1 MNAHKILKRCLLTAF
16 LFSGTSAMNGE
27 TVWLEGE
34 SGKANVPVNNAGWGN
49 ASFLSG
55 DKWMQLLIEEGKVN
69 SVVPADG
76 IVVQYSFETK
86 KAAKYEV
93 WARIGYE
100 FARSPFEWRIDSGD
114 WTKVS
119 PEELTTDLMSIDEW
133 CEVAWLRLC
142 HTDLA
147 AGTHTLDF
155 RIPRPVK
162 ANGQPDRVLFA
173 CDAICISEGSFKP
186 NGKFKPDESGRT
198 AEDEAASKIVFDL
211 PEAPVGTRTAVALK
225 GIWEIARDDEQLPG
239 EVAEPIKALP
249 ANPIFRAIPVPGNKN
264 ELRKDY
270 EYAHR
275 VWYRTRV
282 NVPASLTGRAFTLE
296 FPLNNLNT
304 TVYVNGIYCGF
315 EKNPFCR
322 FTLDLTQAVKA
333 GQVNEIM
340 VGIRD
345 AWYGRSADPANPMK
359 LRKTFHF
366 PTKLLCGGF
375 QDLDYPVWNCPMSGL
390 LATPIFGAAG
400 VVYSADVFVKP
411 SVSKKNLATEI
422 TLANPSAKP
431 QSIEILQEVIDP
443 ATGEVV
449 KTFTSPPATVG
460 AGQQTTVSTSTAWS
474 DPKLWWPDAPALYTL
489 KTTLSANG
497 KPVDSQET
505 TFGFREWLINGTQ
518 FTLNGVPW
526 RMWSDL
532 SPSGSTPE
540 KWLESY
546 RSRNIRTYRFSTAGQ
561 APHSCRWFGMEPKE
575 TLAFFDKSGVVVR
588 RNTTL
593 DGEVIGYQFLE
604 NDPAIVEKQGGSK
617 LKLALMKNWLDQSVA
632 QVKGERNHAS
642 IQIWTIENE
651 FAFIN
656 LINLLGNSQNM
667 DDYEKEIKKVHDA
680 VMALDPTR
688 SVMIDGGGALKDNSL
703 GVHGDHYVA
712 TLDTRYPDLA
722 YEPFVDGG
730 GRGRWQWDMKR
741 PRFLG
746 EDFFATGMD
755 PADFA
760 SWGGEVAFQGKAAVK
775 DAIATCYRM
784 LTEGYRWGGHYAA
797 WTFWLGAEG
806 GEKQWLSNAPR
817 AVFCRQW
824 DWTFGSGQSV
834 KRTFGIFNDTQ
845 YADPITFTRT
855 LTVDGKSVYSKTS
868 THSISQGGV
877 EKFDEVINLP
887 PVKQR
892 MEGELELVLSIKG
905 KPVHRDVKSVSILPP
920 PALPRAKPAP
930 GALAVFDPSN
940 SVAPLLTTLKIPF
953 TTVTSLANAP
963 ANAKVLVVG
972 SDALTESDST
982 SSALA
987 AYASDGPAVIVMDQ
1001 AFPLKYQA
1009 LPALMEPV
1017 SKLKESWAGDGRTG
1031 FIEDASHPALAGFQ
1045 DKDFFTW
1052 EAANSLLYRN
1062 AYVKPERGGKSLLQ
1076 VGPRLANT
1084 ALIEVPT
1091 GKGLMLLSQLKMG
1104 EGLNSNAVAQQ
1115 LLLNLVA
1122 TGLSYQQEFASVY
1135 AFVQDEQ
1142 LGKAIDGIGLQ
1153 YAKAADP
1160 IAAISDASRKI
1171 AIVSATPSNLAVL
1184 VGAMPKVEAFWNRG
1198 GTLILHGLTPEGL
1211 ASYNK
1216 LVGVEHVIRP
1226 FTRERVKFPPV
1237 RNPLTAGLSS
1247 GDVVLLSGKRV
1258 FGFRADEYT
1267 VSDQFNYVIDFDE
1280 IAPFG
1285 KSDFQS
1291 YGQIVN
1297 GFIGADG
1304 WPQIIDFP
1312 MPEGDQPSSITI
1324 TLPKEETITELTY
1337 DQSVNYNPTTKI
1349 ALLFDGKDRQEFTLT
1364 PDGEPCTFAVN
1375 PPRKAKELTLQQCEW
1390 EINPAKNKFQG
1401 IDNLWIKVERSP
1413 EFRATV
1419 KPMLNVGGMM
1429 QYVKGSGGVVLCNLN
1444 FQENETVPINKT
1456 KKRTILATILR
1467 NLKASFAGGKTVIV
1481 GANLEFMPID
1491 IYTKATTYKDEKGWF
1506 GNHNRTFKGLPAGES
1521 KMGGVKFNIYEMPTS
1536 PTPQVLMLGG
1546 NGVPGNLPTQ
1556 ITGIPVNMKA
1566 DALFFLHTAKI
1577 GNRLNDNDRRQKKTY
1592 VMFKYV
1598 VHYADGRQ
1606 EEIPIRSEIDI
1617 ENYVQKTPVPI
1628 PGAQTAWTA
1637 AYENSDEQAVAY
1649 SKQWNNPHP
1658 DVAITSVDM
1667 IPVDASRGTPVLLA
1681 LTAATAP

>member
-1 MNAHKILKRCLLTAF
+1 MNAHKNILSGLLTS
-16 LFSGTSAMNGE
+16 LLLQGTCAMGSDY
-27 TVWLEGE
+27 VWLEGE
-34 SGKANVPVNNAGWGN
+34 SGKANMPVNNAGWGN
-49 ASFLSG
+49 ASFLSD
-55 DKWMQLLIEEGKVN
+55 DKWMQLLVEEGKVN
-69 SVVPADG
+69 SAVPADG
-76 IVVQYSFETK
+76 AVVQYSFDTK
-86 KAAKYEV
+86 KATKYEV
-93 WARIGYE
+93 WSRIGYE
-100 FARSPFEWRIDSGD
+100 FARSPFEWRLDAGE

-119 PEELTTDLMSIDEW
+119 PEELTTDLMSLDDW

-142 HTDLA
+142 HAELA
-147 AGTHTLDF
+147 AGSHTLDL

-162 ANGQPDRVLFA
+162 KNGQPDQLLFA
-173 CDAICISEGSFKP
+173 CDAICISDAPFKP
-186 NGKFKPDESGRT
+186 NGKFRPDESGRT
-198 AEDEAASKIVFDL
+198 ADDEAASKVVYDL
-211 PEAPVGTRTAVALK
+211 PEAPSGTRSAVALK
-225 GIWEIARDDEQLPG
+225 GVWEIARDDEQQPG

-249 ANPIFRAIPVPGNKN
+249 TNPIFRAIPVPGNKN

-282 NVPASLTGRAFTLE
+282 NVPANMAGRAFTLE

-322 FTLDLTQAVKA
+322 FTLDVTKGVKP

-345 AWYGRSADPANPMK
+345 ATYGRSADPANPMK
-359 LRKTFHF
+359 LRKTFNY
-366 PTKLLCGGF
+366 PTKLLGGGF
-375 QDLDYPVWNCPMSGL
+375 QDLDYPVWNCPMSGI
-390 LATPIFGAAG
+390 LATPVFASAG
-400 VVYSADVFVKP
+400 GIYSADVFVKP
-411 SVSKKNLATEI
+411 SVSRKVLDSEI
-422 TLANPSAKP
+422 TVANSTAAP
-431 QSIEILQEVIDP
+431 QSVDVRQEVVDS
-443 ATGEVV
+443 ATGKII
-449 KTFTSPPATVG
+449 KTFKGSPTPVG
-460 AGQQTTVSTSTAWS
+460 AGQKATLSMSGPWA
-474 DPKLWWPDAPALYTL
+474 DPKLWWPDSPVLYTL
-489 KTTLSANG
+489 RTTLSANG
-497 KPVDSQET
+497 KVLDVQET
-505 TFGFREWLINGTQ
+505 AFGFREWQIKGTQ

-526 RMWSDL
+526 RMWSDI

-540 KWLESY
+540 KWVENFNA
-546 RSRNIRTYRFSTAGQ
+546 RNIRSFRFSTAGQ
-561 APHSCRWFGMEPKE
+561 ASHTCRWFDKEPE
-575 TLAFFDKSGVVVR
+575 EALAFFDRNGIVVR
-588 RNTTL
+588 RNCTL
-593 DGEVIGYQFLE
+593 DGEMIGNQFLE
-604 NDPAIVEKQGGSK
+604 NDPAVVARQGGSK
-617 LKLALMKNWLDQSVA
+617 LKLALMKNWLEQGVA
-632 QVKGERNHAS
+632 QVKGERHHPS

-667 DDYEKEIKKVHDA
+667 DDYEQEIKKVHDA
-680 VMALDPTR
+680 VMAADPTR

-746 EDFFATGMD
+746 EDFFASGID

-797 WTFWLGAEG
+797 WAFWLGSEG
-806 GEKQWLSNAPR
+806 GEKQWRSNAPR

-824 DWTFGSGQSV
+824 DWTFGSGQNV
-834 KRTFGIFNDTQ
+834 KRTFGVFNDTQ
-845 YADPITFTRT
+845 YAEPITFTRT
-855 LTVDGKSVYSKTS
+855 LKIDGKQAYAKTS
-868 THSISQGGV
+868 THNLARGGV
-877 EKFDEVINLP
+877 EKFDEIIKMP
-887 PVKQR
+887 SVKNR
-892 MEGELELVLSIKG
+892 VEGELELVLSVAG

-920 PALPRAKPAP
+920 PVLPGNKPAP
-930 GALAVFDPSN
+930 GALAVFDPGN
-940 SVAPLLTTLKIPF
+940 SVAPLLTALKIPF
-953 TTVTSLANAP
+953 TPVNSLVNAP
-963 ANAKVLVVG
+963 ATAKVLLVG
-972 SDALTESDST
+972 SDALSESDST

-987 AYASDGPAVIVMDQ
+987 AYASDGRAVIVLDQ
-1001 AFPLKYQA
+1001 AFPLKHQA
-1009 LPALMEPV
+1009 LPVLMEPV
-1017 SKLKESWAGDGRTG
+1017 SKTKESWAGDGRTG
-1031 FIEDASHPALAGFQ
+1031 FIEDSSHAALAGFQ

-1052 EAANSLLYRN
+1052 GGADSLLYRN
-1062 AYVKPERGGKSLLQ
+1062 AYVKPEKGGKSLLQ

-1104 EGLNSNAVAQQ
+1104 GTLGSNAVAQQ

-1122 TGLSYQQEFASVY
+1122 TGLSYKQEFAGVS

-1153 YAKAADP
+1153 YTKAADP
-1160 IAAISDASRKI
+1160 IAAIGDASRKI
-1171 AIVSATPSNLAVL
+1171 AIVSATPGNLAAL
-1184 VGAMPKVEAFWNRG
+1184 ASALPKVEAFWNRG

-1267 VSDQFNYVIDFDE
+1267 VSDQFNYVVDYDE

-1285 KSDFQS
+1285 TSDFQS

-1312 MPEGDQPSSITI
+1312 MPEGDQPSSIKI

-1364 PDGEPCTFAVN
+1364 SDGEPCTFAIN

-1401 IDNLWIKVERSP
+1401 IDNIWIKVERSP
-1413 EFRATV
+1413 EFRAIV

-1429 QYVKGSGGVVLCNLN
+1429 HYVKGNGAVVLCNLN
-1444 FQENETVPINKT
+1444 FQENEAVPINKT
-1456 KKRTILATILR
+1456 KKRSILATILR

-1481 GANLEFMPID
+1481 GANLEFAPID
-1491 IYTKATTYKDEKGWF
+1491 IHTRATTYKDERGWF
-1506 GNHNRTFKGLPAGES
+1506 GRKDRTFAGLPAGKS
-1521 KMGGVKFNIYEMPTS
+1521 KMGGVEFDVYEMPTS

-1546 NGVPGNLPTQ
+1546 GGVPGNLPSQ
-1556 ITGIPVNMKA
+1556 INGIPVNRKA
-1566 DALFFLHTAKI
+1566 DALFFLHTARI
-1577 GNRLNDNDRRQKKTY
+1577 DSRMNDNDRRDKKTY
-1592 VMFKYV
+1592 DMFKYV
-1598 VHYADGRQ
+1598 VNYADGQ
-1606 EEIPIRSEIDI
+1606 KEEIPIRAELDI
-1617 ENYVQKTPVPI
+1617 ENYLQKTPAAI
-1628 PGAQTAWTA
+1628 PGAQTAWVRP
-1637 AYENSDEQAVAY
+1637 YENSDETAVAY
-1649 SKQWNNPHP
+1649 SKQWNNPRP
-1658 DVAITSVDM
+1658 DVVITSVDM
-1667 IPVDASRGTPVLLA
+1667 IAVDPARGVPVLLA